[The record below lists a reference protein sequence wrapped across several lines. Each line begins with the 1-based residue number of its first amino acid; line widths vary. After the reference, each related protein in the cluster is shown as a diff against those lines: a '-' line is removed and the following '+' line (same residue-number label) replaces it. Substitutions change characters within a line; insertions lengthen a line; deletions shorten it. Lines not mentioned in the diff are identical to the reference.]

1 MSTSDPIQLNGSAT
15 KSASDSEA
23 AATSAEQAHARA
35 LAIAEQLERERRISE
50 ARLAELKQDDVL
62 KRVTGTSALERAV
75 AEARHI
81 ADELE
86 RASNT

>member
-1 MSTSDPIQLNGSAT
+1 MSTIDPVQLNGSA
-15 KSASDSEA
+15 SSPASTPA
-23 AATSAEQAHARA
+23 GRAHERA

>member
-1 MSTSDPIQLNGSAT
+1 MSAIDPLQLNGSASVPT
-15 KSASDSEA
+15 DS
-23 AATSAEQAHARA
+23 TAERAHQRA
-35 LAIAEQLERERRISE
+35 LDVAEQLERERRISE

-62 KRVTGTSALERAV
+62 KSVTGTSALERAV

-86 RASNT
+86 RAVKA